1 MNNNDD
7 FFRQIY
13 YYIDTN
19 FSGYLGVYEDEEDL
33 NEDDPNES
41 RNSDLSEEAPT
52 NFRKKNLRSNEIFK
66 KEMIKRI
73 ESNEENETNR
83 DEGIQIDIVEEKRS
97 IEEIIKVSLEKSE
110 NRFLLFFLQNEFCKG
125 FIRQKI
131 EEIIVQVVSTDA
143 RVIFMK
149 GSQLNFDLESGIYT
163 KKLIKMIKTYIQLG
177 YTILMED
184 LDPIYTILYDI
195 FNQNFEVRNG
205 KKVCKITYEDKE
217 ECFPIH
223 PHFRCILFKSLH
235 ELQEEKNIEVRLPS
249 PLLNRLEKHII
260 EFSD

>member
-73 ESNEENETNR
+73 ESNEETETNR

-205 KKVCKITYEDKE
+205 KKVSKITYEDNE

-223 PHFRCILFKSLH
+223 PHFRCI
-235 ELQEEKNIEVRLPS
+235 
-249 PLLNRLEKHII
+249 
-260 EFSD
+260 